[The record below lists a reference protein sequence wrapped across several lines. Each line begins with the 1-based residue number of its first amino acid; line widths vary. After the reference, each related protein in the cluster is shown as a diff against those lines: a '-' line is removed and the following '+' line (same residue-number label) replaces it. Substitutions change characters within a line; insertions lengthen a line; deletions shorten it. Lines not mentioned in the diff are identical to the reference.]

1 MLEVVPRGSVR
12 CILKARTSLKNKFN
26 TVFYG
31 IILVDQSTKL
41 STAQGPSATLHGPE
55 LLFLVA
61 SPDRLLVEGAGS
73 ANPVDSTTNLEKF
86 GILPRS
92 SSL

>member
-1 MLEVVPRGSVR
+1 MH
-12 CILKARTSLKNKFN
+12 LKGKTRSKNQFN
-26 TVFYG
+26 TESYG

-41 STAQGPSATLHGPE
+41 STAQGPSATLHGPG
-55 LLFLVA
+55 LVFPVD
-61 SPDRLLVEGAGS
+61 SPDCLLIKGAGS

-86 GILPRS
+86 EILPRS